1 MLEAKVTVNVTLA
14 PEVMNLL
21 KGLVGGVTN
30 KSYQKEGE
38 APKVIEA
45 PKVEKATLPIKEPKV
60 EDKPKA
66 EEEPKEEK
74 HAEEKHAEEE
84 SNITLEEIRAIASKA
99 VKKDRSAVK
108 KLLTKY
114 EAGSVSTLPKE
125 KYQDFYNEV
134 KELI

>member
-14 PEVMNLL
+14 PEVLNLL
-21 KGLVGGVTN
+21 RGLIGGVAN
-30 KSYQKEGE
+30 KSYREE
-38 APKVIEA
+38 VESPKVIEA
-45 PKVEKATLPIKEPKV
+45 PKVEKTTQSKEIKEPKM

-66 EEEPKEEK
+66 EEEPKEEEP
-74 HAEEKHAEEE
+74 AVEE
-84 SNITLEEIRAIASKA
+84 SNITLEEIRSIASKA

-108 KLLTKY
+108 KLLTKF

-134 KELI
+134 KGLI